1 MIAIKPDSLLKER
14 DSVCL
19 IVREVLQEK
28 VSREQWGLED
38 GWGSPPPRGSS
49 EEKQRGKCP
58 CQLILSTS
66 VSMVKNRFVCLLF
79 TLKVSDSFPCLTRE
93 ENHHY
98 RYMPMIIECV
108 PRSSLLAKSNS
119 DHHLEFDNSL
129 RLAITHSRNAVYKLM
144 RGVKRKLMRELKR
157 TGSQCLLWL
166 VAPGWWI
173 QRINSIP
180 EATYLSLS
188 LIQSKWKPWG
198 MHQKYRLLRGALC
211 ASWLVQPV
219 LSPSLNSPSVWR
231 LRLWLMLCCVGVS
244 LGSVSCPFPS
254 LSHSASNETE

>member
-1 MIAIKPDSLLKER
+1 MSLSTNSFYLR
-14 DSVCL
+14 
-19 IVREVLQEK
+19 RH
-28 VSREQWGLED
+28 G
-38 GWGSPPPRGSS
+38 
-49 EEKQRGKCP
+49 EKQIRLLAFYPEGFGFLPLPSKRGKP
-58 CQLILSTS
+58 PLSLHANDNWTCGY
-66 VSMVKNRFVCLLF
+66 V
-79 TLKVSDSFPCLTRE
+79 
-93 ENHHY
+93 
-98 RYMPMIIECV
+98 V